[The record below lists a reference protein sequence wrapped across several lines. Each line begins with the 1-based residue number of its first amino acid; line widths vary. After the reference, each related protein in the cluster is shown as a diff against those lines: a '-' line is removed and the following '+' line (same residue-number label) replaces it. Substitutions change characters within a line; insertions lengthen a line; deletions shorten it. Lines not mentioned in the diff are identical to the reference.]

1 MKRRYEVNVLQV
13 WEVDVETD
21 DTELPADRVADV
33 FINSD
38 WWLTDFMT
46 GDTTVGDTRFREAYG
61 FDVVHVDMM
70 DERVECGD
78 GFGLYGVEIKEEV
91 ANAND

>member
-1 MKRRYEVNVLQV
+1 MKRRYNVMVLQV

-21 DTELPADRVADV
+21 DRELLADRVADV
-33 FINSD
+33 FIND
-38 WWLTDFMT
+38 DLWLTDFMT

-61 FDVVHVDMM
+61 FDVLHADMV

-78 GFGLYGVEIKEEV
+78 GLGLYGVEIKEEV
-91 ANAND
+91 TSDRV

>member
-1 MKRRYEVNVLQV
+1 MKRRYSVIVYQA

-21 DTELPADRVADV
+21 EQQLLADRVADV
-33 FINSD
+33 FIKGD
-38 WWLTDFMT
+38 LWLTDFMA
-46 GDTTVGDTRFREAYG
+46 GETTVGDTRFREAYG

-91 ANAND
+91 ASERV